1 MASLSAVVARAG
13 PRRVPRGIVA
23 AGISVAA
30 LLAASGPSL
39 RAQAVQAAEYHVKAV
54 FLFNFAQFVD
64 WPPAAFA
71 DSQASFVICILGDD
85 PFGDFL
91 DQTVRGE
98 QFHGRTFAVRRYKSA
113 DELKTCHILFISE
126 PGAEAVLGQLKDRP
140 VLTVSDDEAFAE
152 RGGMIRFITDHGR
165 IKLEINPT
173 AAEAANL
180 TISSKLLRV
189 ALIATPRGH

>member
-1 MASLSAVVARAG
+1 MASVSPAVPRAG
-13 PRRVPRGIVA
+13 PRGAAQGIVA
-23 AGISVAA
+23 AGISALA
-30 LLAASGPSL
+30 LLAPSGPSL
-39 RAQAVQAAEYHVKAV
+39 RAQGVQAAEYHVKAV

-71 DSQASFVICILGDD
+71 DSEAPFVICILGDD

-98 QFHGRTFAVRRYKSA
+98 QFHGRAFAVRRYKSA
-113 DELKTCHILFISE
+113 DEIKTCQILFISE
-126 PGAEAVLGQLKDRP
+126 QGTEAVLGRLKDRP
-140 VLTVSDDEAFAE
+140 VLTVSDDQGFAE
-152 RGGMIRFITDHGR
+152 RGGMIRFITDRGR

-189 ALIATPRGH
+189 AEIATPRGH